1 MSPRRSKV
9 GTPSQNGHAPAP
21 PAPDRM
27 PVLARLLAKPEPD
40 SPHPPVGRSVL
51 RGLGAVAWSLP
62 TLVTAFVL
70 VLVLWL
76 ALVAIGFEG
85 PLGRLASLVAIPPLS
100 TYTDALNA
108 TAIFGYGT
116 TSFLATAGLLVVRAI
131 VTGVLAGLAVGALEG
146 WTWRLGVLR
155 GIRAIPAA
163 AVSALLGLSVLV
175 VGSVVFPLLGP
186 GLGFLG
192 SIVALIAALLL
203 FVHGPIAAVVEPLPA
218 LEALRKGMRAA
229 TMPGSRHLLLSVLYF
244 VLALPIVP
252 ALAPQGPD
260 LGVNPSLAAWLYAL
274 VATWL
279 HVGFLAAFAYRY
291 AVIHEVVPPPAPP
304 KPRRRREPRKPR
316 GGAAS

>member
-1 MSPRRSKV
+1 MSPRRPKA
-9 GTPSQNGHAPAP
+9 PSPSHNGHAPAR

-27 PVLARLLAKPEPD
+27 PVLARVLARPEAD
-40 SPHPPVGRSVL
+40 SPHPPVGRSLL
-51 RGLGAVAWSLP
+51 RGIGAVAWSVP
-62 TLVTAFVL
+62 TLATVFVL

-76 ALVAIGFEG
+76 GLVALGFEG
-85 PLGRLASLVAIPPLS
+85 PIGRLASLVAIPPLS

-116 TSFLATAGLLVVRAI
+116 TSFAATAGFLVVRSI
-131 VTGVLAGLAVGALEG
+131 VSGILAGLALGAVEG
-146 WTWRLGVLR
+146 WSWRLAVLR

-163 AVSALLGLSVLV
+163 AIAALLGLSVLV

-192 SIVALIAALLL
+192 SILALVAALLL

-218 LEALRKGMRAA
+218 FEAVRKGMRAA
-229 TMPGSRHLLLSVLYF
+229 TMPGSRHLLLTVAYF
-244 VLALPIVP
+244 FFALPLVP
-252 ALAPQGPD
+252 ALAPQGPE

-279 HVGFLAAFAYRY
+279 HVGYLAAFALRY
-291 AVIHEVVPPPAPP
+291 SAIRDVVPPPAPP
-304 KPRRRREPRKPR
+304 KPRRPR
-316 GGAAS
+316 GTAKPKP